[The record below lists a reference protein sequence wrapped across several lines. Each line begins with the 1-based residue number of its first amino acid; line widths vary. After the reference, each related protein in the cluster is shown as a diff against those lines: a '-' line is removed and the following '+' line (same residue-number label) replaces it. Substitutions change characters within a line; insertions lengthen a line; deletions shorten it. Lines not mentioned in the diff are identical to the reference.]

1 VILTQQMKNKLLIL
15 LLLLLVPFLSFGQY
29 KRHYKQPKELSKGAM
44 LTIGGVI
51 FTASPLISEITR
63 YGKPFKNDKGITPN
77 KVAFGCGITVTMT
90 GLITLIA
97 EKK

>member
-1 VILTQQMKNKLLIL
+1 MKFKILII
-15 LLLLLVPFLSFGQY
+15 LLLVPFLSIGQY
-29 KRHYKQPKELSKGAM
+29 TKHYKEPKELSKGTI
-44 LTIGGVI
+44 LTLGGVI

-63 YGKPFKNDKGITPN
+63 YGKPFKNNKGITPN
-77 KVAFGCGITVTMT
+77 KVAFGCGITVTIS